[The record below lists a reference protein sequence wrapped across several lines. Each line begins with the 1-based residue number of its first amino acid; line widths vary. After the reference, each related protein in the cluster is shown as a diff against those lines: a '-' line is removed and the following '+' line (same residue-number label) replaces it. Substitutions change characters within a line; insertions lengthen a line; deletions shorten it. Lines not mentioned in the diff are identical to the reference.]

1 MEEPD
6 LAEETRPRKRG
17 RTARVIE
24 AGEAG
29 EADQTNPP
37 SQLQPTKKKK
47 GRGEESN
54 DKYGRQKNQGPDTSR
69 NERAARPTRKG
80 TKNAKEPQEPVAEE
94 EADDENEDEGN
105 SSLLRRSGRER
116 KPMGEWYKSPNNKA
130 GLQRVSAEAGKSPQE
145 VSPTATRRKN
155 QAKGDGI
162 RRRRPAAS
170 AQVNSEAEAEAEAEA
185 DGEAEEESGPS
196 SRTKRGKSKKQSST
210 THGKEPTSAPR
221 AKQRR
226 MRSSLQQ
233 VQNAD
238 DQDDEG
244 QQEAPRK
251 SKRKGRERPQSED
264 NEAAEASSTQRTA
277 KSRHGRRPRG
287 QEDDSIAEEPSAA
300 SETHAQDVSK
310 TDSNPKRK
318 RKRPP
323 TPPADASPEPE
334 PEPERPPYRHI
345 ATHTRRVPRGVIES
359 KWAPLDPSSI
369 SSVTDLL
376 VTASRPVLLRLNNPA
391 RRAQAAAALGAVSN
405 RLRSK
410 LSRGLPFPPPQ
421 AGGTTT
427 RADASKDG
435 AKGGGR
441 ARPREDELEYERT
454 VAGIRGLETALDPLL
469 HSVELLRRER
479 DRAQRELEN
488 EYHVLSTLKANARAQ
503 ARERRGRGRKLHV
516 LASASAGHEG
526 SDGDDDDDD
535 DSEEDA
541 GGVIR
546 SEESST
552 IVKPGSGNLFAD
564 ILDLD
569 RRQKAGEDG
578 GSEGAELTAL
588 ATQIADHMETMR
600 GNLAQIDGITPALA
614 GGRAALVDV
623 LATHLGKERLEDVLL
638 GS

>member
-1 MEEPD
+1 M
-6 LAEETRPRKRG
+6 
-17 RTARVIE
+17 
-24 AGEAG
+24 
-29 EADQTNPP
+29 
-37 SQLQPTKKKK
+37 
-47 GRGEESN
+47 
-54 DKYGRQKNQGPDTSR
+54 
-69 NERAARPTRKG
+69 
-80 TKNAKEPQEPVAEE
+80 
-94 EADDENEDEGN
+94 
-105 SSLLRRSGRER
+105 
-116 KPMGEWYKSPNNKA
+116 
-130 GLQRVSAEAGKSPQE
+130 
-145 VSPTATRRKN
+145 
-155 QAKGDGI
+155 
-162 RRRRPAAS
+162 
-170 AQVNSEAEAEAEAEA
+170 
-185 DGEAEEESGPS
+185 
-196 SRTKRGKSKKQSST
+196 
-210 THGKEPTSAPR
+210 
-221 AKQRR
+221 
-226 MRSSLQQ
+226 
-233 VQNAD
+233 
-238 DQDDEG
+238 
-244 QQEAPRK
+244 
-251 SKRKGRERPQSED
+251 
-264 NEAAEASSTQRTA
+264 
-277 KSRHGRRPRG
+277 
-287 QEDDSIAEEPSAA
+287 
-300 SETHAQDVSK
+300 
-310 TDSNPKRK
+310 
-318 RKRPP
+318 
-323 TPPADASPEPE
+323 
-334 PEPERPPYRHI
+334 
-345 ATHTRRVPRGVIES
+345 
-359 KWAPLDPSSI
+359 
-369 SSVTDLL
+369 TDLL

-427 RADASKDG
+427 RVDASKDG

-535 DSEEDA
+535 SEEDV

-600 GNLAQIDGITPALA
+600 GNLAQIDGVVPAFA
-614 GGRAALVDV
+614 GGRAALAHV
-623 LATHLGKERLEDVLL
+623 LAGHLGVDRLQDVLL
-638 GS
+638 GGDGD